1 MSGTPRSP
9 RMATLLLRWVLP
21 AADRDDVLGELD
33 REYEECVV
41 PARGGTA
48 ARFWYWRQVLGSI
61 LWHARQGG
69 RDRRA
74 RRRGAF
80 DRLRLDVRFAF
91 RSFGRA
97 PGFAALSVATIA
109 LGIGIS
115 TAVFSVLNG
124 VVLRPLP
131 YPDAH
136 ELVRLWPNWNLSKGV
151 MVQLVDDVDGFSAIH
166 GHVAARETLTGQGE
180 PTELYGVNVTPGYL
194 PMLGV
199 VPARG
204 RLFGPDETVPGR
216 GDVVVLSEGT
226 WRRLFGGAES
236 VIGST
241 VELGGKT
248 TTVVGVLPATFR
260 PLIEGA
266 EFWRPM
272 RLDPDD
278 FSDYHGI
285 AQVTVVG
292 RLSSGTTLPAAS
304 AAVLAVAN
312 AQREES
318 PDSYGE
324 EWVAASAPVSLHH
337 SLVSTSRGALWTV
350 MGAAG
355 FLLLI
360 ACANVANLLLA
371 RAESRHREIAIRVG
385 LGASAGRVA
394 RQLLTESTV
403 MGMLGGAI
411 GIGLA
416 AAVLRSASAAL
427 PPGLPLSES
436 VALDARVVAF
446 ALAATLLTSVLFG
459 LIPAL
464 RASRLDPQRYLRE
477 ASPSVS
483 KSANGMRMNR
493 LFVGAEIALAVVLAI
508 GAGLMLRSL
517 QEIVGVDTGIVA
529 TDVTTMRVRLPATSV
544 YAGDS
549 QRADFFGRLTR
560 RLARTG
566 GVRSAGAGTFLPM
579 ESGLISAVYEAE
591 GVEYPPNQ
599 PPPHAAFQVV
609 LGDYFSSL
617 GIPLLAGRLLNA
629 DDVADGPTAGVINAR
644 LAEEAFGSVAAAVG
658 KRIIMFGGGADF
670 EVVGVVANSLQQA
683 PGEASA
689 AEAFFSY
696 RQASWWPSMYLIVR
710 AEPGTTVA
718 ADDLRAAVWDLDPG
732 VPVLDVRPMDDIVR
746 RASAGRR
753 YFTLLLTGFGVLA
766 LVLGSIGVY
775 GLMSYAVNERIY
787 EFGIRSALGASRQ
800 RIMKHAVREA
810 ALPAILGVAAGCG
823 LAAAMTG
830 AMRGTLY
837 GVAAHDPLTFGL
849 VPVVLLG
856 VALLASYLPARRAA
870 AIDPKRL
877 MSSE

>member
-1 MSGTPRSP
+1 VSGAPSSP
-9 RMATLLLRWVLP
+9 RVATLLLRWVLP
-21 AADRDDVLGELD
+21 AVDCDDVLGELD

-48 ARFWYWRQVLGSI
+48 ARFWYWRQILGSI
-61 LWHARQGG
+61 LWYARQRG

-74 RRRGAF
+74 TRRGTL

-97 PGFAALSVATIA
+97 PGFTILSVATIA

-131 YPDAH
+131 YPDAD
-136 ELVRLWPNWNLSKGV
+136 ELVRLWPNRNLSKGV
-151 MVQLVDDVDGFSAIH
+151 MVQLADEADGFSAIH
-166 GHVAARETLTGQGE
+166 GHVAARETLTGKGE
-180 PTELYGVNVTPGYL
+180 PTELYGVDVTPGYL

-199 VPARG
+199 VPTRG
-204 RLFGPDETVPGR
+204 RLFAPDETVPGK
-216 GDVVVLSEGT
+216 GNVVVLSTAT
-226 WRRLFGGAES
+226 WRRLFGSDES

-241 VELGGKT
+241 IELGGKT
-248 TTVVGVLPATFR
+248 TTVVGVLPARFR
-260 PLIEGA
+260 PLVDRA

-285 AQVTVVG
+285 SQVTVVG
-292 RLSSGTTLPAAS
+292 RLSSASTLPAAA
-304 AAVLAVAN
+304 AAVRAVAN

-318 PDSYGE
+318 PDSYSE

-337 SLVSTSRGALWTV
+337 SLVSTSRGALWAV

-371 RAESRHREIAIRVG
+371 RAERRHREIAIRVG

-394 RQLLTESTV
+394 QQLLTESMV

-416 AAVLRSASAAL
+416 AALLRSASAAL

-436 VALDARVVAF
+436 VALDARVLGFGLVATF
-446 ALAATLLTSVLFG
+446 VTSVLFG
-459 LIPAL
+459 LVPAL
-464 RASRLDPQRYLRE
+464 RASRLDPQRYLRDG
-477 ASPSVS
+477 SPSVS
-483 KSANGMRMNR
+483 KSGDGMRMNR
-493 LFVGAEIALAVVLAI
+493 IFVGAEIALAVVLAI

-517 QEIVGVDTGIVA
+517 QELVNVDTGIIA
-529 TDVTTMRVRLPATSV
+529 TDVTTLRVRLPATSV
-544 YAGDS
+544 YEGDV

-566 GVRSAGAGTFLPM
+566 GVISAGAGTFLPM
-579 ESGLISAVYEAE
+579 ESGLISAVYKAE
-591 GVEYPPNQ
+591 GVEYPQNQ
-599 PPPHAAFQVV
+599 PPPHAAFQIV
-609 LGDYFSSL
+609 LGDYFGSL
-617 GIPLLAGRLLNA
+617 GIPLLAGRLLA
-629 DDVADGPTAGVINAR
+629 DDDVADGPTVGVINER
-644 LAEEAFGSVAAAVG
+644 LAEEAFGSVAEAVG
-658 KRIIMFGGGADF
+658 KRIVMFGGGADF

-683 PGEASA
+683 PREESA
-689 AEAFFSY
+689 AEAFLSY
-696 RQASWWPSMYLIVR
+696 RQASWWPSMYMIVR
-710 AEPGTTVA
+710 AEPGAAVT

-732 VPVLDVRPMDDIVR
+732 VPVLDIRPMDDIVR
-746 RASAGRR
+746 RASAGPR

-775 GLMSYAVNERIY
+775 GLMSYAVNERTY
-787 EFGIRSALGASRQ
+787 EFGIRAALGASRQ
-800 RIMKHAVREA
+800 NIMKQAVRDA
-810 ALPAILGVAAGCG
+810 ALPAVLGVAVGCG
-823 LAAAMTG
+823 LAAALTG
-830 AMRGTLY
+830 AMRGMLY

-870 AIDPKRL
+870 AADPKRL
-877 MSSE
+877 MSPE